1 MSCPVAAAIR
11 AASSTFPPRDLRD
24 RLHVS
29 LAEAPAFWHAFC
41 NYARE
46 LGILQLKREFV
57 YLLLMA

>member
-11 AASSTFPPRDLRD
+11 ATSPTFPPRDLRE

-29 LAEAPAFWHAFC
+29 LAEAPAFWYAFC

-46 LGILQLKREFV
+46 LDILQLKRKFV
-57 YLLLMA
+57 YLPLMA